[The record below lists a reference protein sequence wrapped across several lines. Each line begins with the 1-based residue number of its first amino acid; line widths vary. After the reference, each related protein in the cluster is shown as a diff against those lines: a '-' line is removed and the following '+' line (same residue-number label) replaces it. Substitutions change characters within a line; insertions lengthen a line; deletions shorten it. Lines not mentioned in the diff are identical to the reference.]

1 MLPIVLPLLRDIV
14 ESETAFFERASRLPD
29 ATRNRAL
36 ANRTRQTMAILD
48 IVRTL
53 SEPPRSRQ
61 IRFPVPR
68 ANFTIDLTSD
78 LLRSFHEPVA
88 VVPTPGQ
95 IAAAVELNAEPPPDG
110 LCAICQDTM
119 TASARLTRCNH
130 HFHQECITQWFATSV
145 RCPVCRNDIRG
156 EEEEEE

>member
-1 MLPIVLPLLRDIV
+1 MLPTVIPLLRDIV
-14 ESETAFFERASRLPD
+14 ESDTNFFRHAVELPE
-29 ATRNRAL
+29 AIRNRVL
-36 ANRTRQTMAILD
+36 ANRTRQTMAILE

-53 SEPPRSRQ
+53 TEPPRPRHV
-61 IRFPVPR
+61 IPR

-78 LLRSFHEPVA
+78 LIRSFNEPVP

-95 IAAAVELNAEPPPDG
+95 IAAAVELNAVPPADG

-119 TASARLTRCNH
+119 TTSVRLTRCNH
-130 HFHQECITQWFATSV
+130 HFHQTCITQWFGTSV

-156 EEEEEE
+156 DDEEEE